1 MHLECL
7 GPTGVALFTPDGHE
21 IEVWELASPSKE
33 QLSSWARSFRQNY
46 CLDEEIDRLRDG
58 TGLSRADYLVNLIFP
73 DGKIKPGPS
82 IRAGD
87 FAELLIADYVE
98 MLGYW
103 VPRGKYAEKAS
114 RNESVKGIDIL
125 GFKNQGSG
133 PDPEDTL
140 LAFEVKAKLTGGEY
154 SGRLQVAIDDS
165 SKDFYLRR
173 GTTLNAIKR
182 RLIDRSKFD
191 EAEKVSR
198 FQNPTDNPYRYK
210 SGAALVVTAAAYDVD
225 GISLSSVVEH
235 HNRQDISLLVI
246 KGERLMDLVHH
257 LYGTAADEA

>member
-7 GPTGVALFTPDGHE
+7 GTTGLTLFTSEGHE
-21 IEVWELASPSKE
+21 IEVWELAAPSAE

-46 CLDEEIDRLRDG
+46 CLDEDVDRLRAG
-58 TGLSRADYLVNLIFP
+58 TGLSRADYLINLVFP
-73 DGKIKPGPS
+73 DESMKPGPS

-87 FAELLIADYVE
+87 FAELLISDYVE

-125 GFKNQGSG
+125 GFRHQGVA
-133 PDPEDTL
+133 PDPEDAL
-140 LAFEVKAKLTGGEY
+140 LAFEVKAQLTGVEY
-154 SGRLQVAIDDS
+154 AGKLQVAIDDS

-173 GTTLNAIKR
+173 GTTLNALKR
-182 RLIDRSKFD
+182 RLIDRSRFD
-191 EAEKVSR
+191 EADAVSR

-210 SGAALVVTAAAYDVD
+210 SGAALVVTGTAYDQV
-225 GISLSSVVEH
+225 GISLSSVMH
-235 HNRQDISLLVI
+235 HNNKQDISLLVV
-246 KGERLMDLVHH
+246 KGENLMDLVHH
-257 LYGTAADEA
+257 LYRAAANEA